1 MKVANKSSN
10 VSRHSTTISSK
21 AESRTTRHKPDA
33 TKLTPKQK
41 SEQIVLSDLK
51 RSKYPSYTVV
61 GLRFDILRPSVL
73 DKLSVG
79 NVTSVVSSD
88 INGINSA
95 KSGVVDDLG
104 LCNTCGE
111 VNFKCVGHVMKIPMP
126 EKFVPAISLET
137 VVKILRCVC
146 ACCSGILVTEGYL
159 RELTKGNLMEYR
171 GIERL
176 KEIAKECVDSKI
188 PCQRSTGNMQ
198 GKFNFINK
206 RNVNYEECTRN
217 KNYTIVNGAIH
228 STNSDSKKKNKK
240 SLLDV
245 ELMPDQMDMLT
256 LENILKHISTEDKV
270 LMGFPE
276 TFDLKDFICE
286 AIPCISINARPQN
299 YYDGE
304 SRVDQITTVYQTI
317 VEQIQI
323 YRETR
328 NTELDYITKKDIFAK
343 ICKMYNNM
351 VHNKDEPLK
360 QAGKHRVM
368 FSVKEKLGT
377 KKGLVRANCMGK
389 RTSYCC
395 RCVAGPDSTLLFG
408 EVGIPE
414 IVKSELT
421 IEETVTTINI
431 QTLTDCL
438 QKKELKSI
446 KFGPN
451 RSRRFQ
457 GYETKICEDSKLFIG
472 DIVRRHSKD
481 GDVCLVGRQPT
492 LHKEGLQGYRIR
504 FIPGNTIRL
513 HMGNTRAFNA
523 DFDGDEL
530 SMYLVQTIGARVEA
544 KYLANTESCIQDQ
557 QKSKTMVGLVYNALS
572 SIYIMTQ
579 IKRDE
584 IILTPQEFEEAESIL
599 TYTVDLMTVR
609 KRIKNHN
616 DKYPEDAINPFSG
629 KALFSRLL
637 PHDFNYDGK
646 QTQKT
651 IRELVNGQVVETT
664 DIDVTVKIRN
674 GVLIKGIINDSHIS
688 SASNSI
694 VHHLWKDYGKVRTA
708 AFITDGTFLADWF
721 IFNYGFSV
729 GINDFIGHNPGE
741 ISATVEKEI
750 NNTYESI
757 YALGEEKKNSTP
769 EEKIY
774 REQQI
779 HGFTNNSSNI
789 GKLIAKNNL
798 FTNNSLNIMSESGAK
813 GNAVNTAQITGL
825 CGQQFNRRFRPIP
838 TIDGGKRC
846 LPYFARNS
854 KLLESRGMIRTSFY
868 KGINPAAVF
877 FHMIGTRENLVQI
890 ASSTPD
896 VGALHRRI
904 CKVLESTHVAYDGSV
919 RNCTGAIFQYMYAD
933 GFEPGFLL
941 PIRTPEYG
949 SLLSFIN
956 IENTVKNLNANIEIV
971 LEREKERKKSSTIKK
986 QR

>member
-1 MKVANKSSN
+1 MKVYKKPD
-10 VSRHSTTISSK
+10 VSKQHSTTISSR
-21 AESRTTRHKPDA
+21 AESKTTKHKPNT

-41 SEQIVLSDLK
+41 TELVGISDSK
-51 RSKYPSYTVV
+51 RSKYPQYTVV
-61 GLRFDILRPSVL
+61 GLRFDILRPDVL
-73 DKLSVG
+73 NKLSVG

-88 INGINSA
+88 ITGVNSA
-95 KSGVVDDLG
+95 KSGVVDDLS
-104 LCNTCGE
+104 LCKTCGE
-111 VNFKCVGHVMKIPMP
+111 VNLKCVGHVMKIPMP

-146 ACCSGILVTEGYL
+146 ACCSGIMVTELYL
-159 RELTKGNLMEYR
+159 RELSKGNLMEYR

-176 KEIAKECVDSKI
+176 KEIAKECIDSKLT
-188 PCQRSTGNMQ
+188 CKRYTGNMQ
-198 GKFNFINK
+198 GKFSSING
-206 RNVNYEECTRN
+206 RNVNYEECSRN

-228 STNSDSKKKNKK
+228 STNSDSKKKGNKG
-240 SLLDV
+240 LLDV
-245 ELMPDQMDMLT
+245 EQMPDQMDMTT
-256 LENILKHISTEDKV
+256 LENILKYISREDKV

-276 TFDLKDFICE
+276 NFDLKDFICD
-286 AIPCISINARPQN
+286 AIPCISINARPPN

-304 SRVDQITTVYQTI
+304 SRADQITHVYQGI

-323 YRETR
+323 YKETR
-328 NTELDYITKKDIFAK
+328 NSELDYITKKETFAK

-351 VHNKDEPLK
+351 VHNKDESLK
-360 QAGKHRVM
+360 QAGKHQAVV
-368 FSVKEKLGT
+368 SVKEKLGT

-389 RTSYCC
+389 RTTYCG
-395 RCVAGPDSTLLFG
+395 RFVGGPDSTLLFG

-421 IEETVTTINI
+421 IEETVTVMNL

-438 QKKELKSI
+438 EKGELKSI
-446 KFGPN
+446 KFGPRRN
-451 RSRRFQ
+451 RRFQ
-457 GYETKICEDSKLFIG
+457 GCEIKIWEDSKLFIG

-492 LHKEGLQGYRIR
+492 LHKEGLQGFRIR

-530 SMYLVQTIGARVEA
+530 SMYLVQTIGSRVEA

-579 IKRDE
+579 IERDE
-584 IILTPQEFEEAESIL
+584 IILTPEEFEEAESIL
-599 TYTVDLMTVR
+599 TYTKDLMTIEQ
-609 KRIKNHN
+609 RIRSHN
-616 DKYPEDAINPFSG
+616 RKYPDEAINILSG

-646 QTQKT
+646 PTKKT
-651 IRELVNGQVVETT
+651 IRELVNGQVVETS

-688 SASNSI
+688 SAANSI

-757 YALGEEKKNSTP
+757 FTLGKEKKNSTP
-769 EEKIY
+769 EEKMY

-846 LPYFARNS
+846 LPYFPRNS
-854 KLLESRGMIRTSFY
+854 KLLEARGMIRTSFY

-933 GFEPGFLL
+933 GFEPGCLL

-971 LEREKERKKSSTIKK
+971 LEREKNDKK
-986 QR
+986 QRRLKT